1 MTTTHTIDEQWADE
15 CGAFDKC
22 ARCGQAI
29 QPDYLTGQLVTMNG
43 RRAECY
49 GS

>member
-1 MTTTHTIDEQWADE
+1 MTHSIDQDWSAE

-22 ARCGQAI
+22 AQCGEAI
-29 QPDYLTGQLVTMNG
+29 QEDYLTGRLVTMIG

-49 GS
+49 GK